1 LLGKTFDRNASN
13 LAGGG
18 VAVIR
23 LKPGLGTS
31 MESLPVSP
39 ALGAL
44 TAVFTTFGLI
54 FLAEIGDKSQ
64 LVCMTLAARH
74 RHFPVLLGAIAAFII
89 LNTLAVVFGAGLAQW
104 VPEKVLAG
112 AVALL
117 FGAFGIKSLLT
128 KEEKEEEGEVE
139 EKPGHGIFVTT
150 FLMILLAEMGDK
162 TQIAIA
168 GLASTLPAVAV
179 WLGATLALFA
189 TSALGV
195 WLGVTLL
202 RRIPIHRLH
211 QISGVF
217 FLVLAAFA
225 AARLF

>member
-1 LLGKTFDRNASN
+1 MS
-13 LAGGG
+13 
-18 VAVIR
+18 
-23 LKPGLGTS
+23 
-31 MESLPVSP
+31 
-39 ALGAL
+39 ALETL
-44 TAVFTTFGLI
+44 TAIFSTFGLI

-74 RHFPVLLGAIAAFII
+74 RHLPVLLGAIAAFLI

-104 VPEKVLAG
+104 LPERLLAG

-128 KEEKEEEGEVE
+128 QEEVGEDGEVE
-139 EKPGHGIFVTT
+139 EKPGHGIFATT
-150 FLMILLAEMGDK
+150 FLLLLLAEMGDK

-168 GLASTLPAVAV
+168 GLASTWPALAV
-179 WLGATLALFA
+179 WVGATLALII

-211 QISGVF
+211 QVSGIF

-225 AARLF
+225 ATRVF

>member
-1 LLGKTFDRNASN
+1 MS
-13 LAGGG
+13 
-18 VAVIR
+18 
-23 LKPGLGTS
+23 
-31 MESLPVSP
+31 
-39 ALGAL
+39 ALETL
-44 TAVFTTFGLI
+44 TAIFSTFGLI

-74 RHFPVLLGAIAAFII
+74 RHLPVLLGAIAAFLI

-104 VPEKVLAG
+104 IPERILAG

-128 KEEKEEEGEVE
+128 QEEVGEDGEVE
-139 EKPGHGIFVTT
+139 EKPGHGIFATT
-150 FLMILLAEMGDK
+150 FLMLLLAEMGDK

-168 GLASTLPAVAV
+168 GLASTLPALAV
-179 WLGATLALFA
+179 WIGATLALIT

-211 QISGVF
+211 QVSGVF

-225 AARLF
+225 ATRVF

>member
-1 LLGKTFDRNASN
+1 MS
-13 LAGGG
+13 
-18 VAVIR
+18 
-23 LKPGLGTS
+23 
-31 MESLPVSP
+31 
-39 ALGAL
+39 ALETL
-44 TAVFTTFGLI
+44 TAIFSTFGLI

-74 RHFPVLLGAIAAFII
+74 RHLPVLLGAVAAFLI

-104 VPEKVLAG
+104 IPERFLAG

-128 KEEKEEEGEVE
+128 KEEVEEDGEVD
-139 EKPGHGIFVTT
+139 EKPGHGILATT
-150 FLMILLAEMGDK
+150 FLMLLLAEMGDK

-168 GLASTLPAVAV
+168 GLASTLPALAV
-179 WLGATLALFA
+179 WIGATLALIT

-211 QISGVF
+211 QVSGVF

-225 AARLF
+225 ATRVF

>member
-1 LLGKTFDRNASN
+1 
-13 LAGGG
+13 
-18 VAVIR
+18 
-23 LKPGLGTS
+23 

-168 GLASTLPAVAV
+168 GLASTLPAAAV
-179 WLGATLALFA
+179 WLGATLALLVSCVGRKLVMGDRVDEELDA
-189 TSALGV
+189 VAAVLGQGAV
-195 WLGVTLL
+195 LTGFYSNGEISPGVVVGDCHLHNQTMTVTTL
-202 RRIPIHRLH
+202 
-211 QISGVF
+211 SEV
-217 FLVLAAFA
+217 
-225 AARLF
+225 

>member
-1 LLGKTFDRNASN
+1 MS
-13 LAGGG
+13 
-18 VAVIR
+18 
-23 LKPGLGTS
+23 
-31 MESLPVSP
+31 
-39 ALGAL
+39 ALETL
-44 TAVFTTFGLI
+44 TAIFSTFGLI

-74 RHFPVLLGAIAAFII
+74 RHLPVLLGAIAAFLI

-104 VPEKVLAG
+104 IPERVLAG

-117 FGAFGIKSLLT
+117 FGAFGIKSLLAQ
-128 KEEKEEEGEVE
+128 KEVAEDGEVE
-139 EKPGHGIFVTT
+139 EKPGHGIFATT
-150 FLMILLAEMGDK
+150 FLMLLLAEMGDK

-168 GLASTLPAVAV
+168 GLASTLPALAV
-179 WLGATLALFA
+179 WIGATLALIT

-211 QISGVF
+211 QVSGVF

-225 AARLF
+225 AARVF